1 MRPQSQAQALFGA
14 LLAIWSAV
22 GFLEN
27 TFSAA
32 EIIFHFKTSIIVSE
46 DLITLTESSRIFGK
60 D

>member
-1 MRPQSQAQALFGA
+1 MRPQSRAQAPFGF

-22 GFLEN
+22 GLLEN

-46 DLITLTESSRIFGK
+46 DVITLTESSRIFGK